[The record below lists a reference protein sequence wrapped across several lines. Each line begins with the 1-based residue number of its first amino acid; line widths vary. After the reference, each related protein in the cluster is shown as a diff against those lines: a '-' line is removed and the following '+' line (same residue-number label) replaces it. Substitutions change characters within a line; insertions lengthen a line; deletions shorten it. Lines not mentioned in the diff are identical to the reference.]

1 MLDEGDDV
9 EDDDFEDIDESQL
22 WVTAINR
29 GGLTLINGVTYDAFI
44 AIEEETRRV
53 LWAGSK
59 ITDKVTRNIASG
71 EDVQFYWSL
80 ICADWEEDSSEALL
94 LMVISQYLKIRKF
107 HYTSAKVEAFKMN
120 NKKTTQKS
128 KGLRKELISQPEKTG
143 SKTESS

>member
-9 EDDDFEDIDESQL
+9 EDDDFDDIDESQL

-59 ITDKVTRNIASG
+59 ITDEVTRKIASG

-128 KGLRKELISQPEKTG
+128 KGSRKELISQPEKTG